1 MSQICSV
8 HKPPVG
14 VNEIIIESCYSFGF
28 HSRSPFL
35 NDDWRWIGRCKMINY
50 PNWKTCDAVVFV
62 HSSSCLLTKLRLPPS
77 ACCCLL
83 LKNNIYPR
91 VSSRDEYLPNT
102 ATSCQPGEGDKAKK
116 KGKNN
121 NIPLAMWLPEER

>member
-102 ATSCQPGEGDKAKK
+102 ATSCQVRVIRQKK